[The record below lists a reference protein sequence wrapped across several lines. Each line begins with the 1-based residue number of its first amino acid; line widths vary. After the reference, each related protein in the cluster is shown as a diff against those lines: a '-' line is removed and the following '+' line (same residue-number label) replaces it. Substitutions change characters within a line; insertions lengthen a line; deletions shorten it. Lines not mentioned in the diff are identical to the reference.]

1 MTHREIKRQARE
13 LVGWGY
19 VNLEHYGEET
29 DDGERVESVL
39 LGSVFSVM
47 PSGKYYMPWANSN
60 VDPCPRCKGA
70 GCDYCGHLGSREA
83 YEDELMGEAL
93 EEEADRLGCFTESGD
108 GDPCDIFLK
117 RVVEASNGEIEEDV
131 EE

>member
-13 LVGWGY
+13 LAKWGY
-19 VNLEHYGEET
+19 ANLEFYGEKT
-29 DDGERVESVL
+29 GDGERVESVF
-39 LGSVFSVM
+39 LGTVFDIM
-47 PSGKYYMPWANSN
+47 PSGKYYMPWASGN
-60 VDPCPRCKGA
+60 VALCPRCKGK

-93 EEEADRLGCFTESGD
+93 EEEADRLGCFTESGE

-117 RVVEASNGEIEEDV
+117 RVVGDSNGETGKDGEE
-131 EE
+131 